1 MIEVF
6 WFRELWSIFR
16 RVFLLLILLVLLGG
30 STLGFH
36 EPVDRVHRLSSP
48 YEFDFLGW
56 TAAAALE
63 KSTQVILGTSHFLEE
78 GQRVALVREYLG
90 LIGEI
95 QTTRTEL
102 EAAYGDPNPLRSEAE
117 VERIGAELARKT
129 GEADGLRPI
138 AEAVLQEQVAFILA
152 ELEFGLSGF
161 IFPPVAFRFAQLPSS
176 LIISPREVI
185 RQDVSI
191 SLRVDMPL
199 DEKIALEQKVERLEG
214 VSALVVPVGGLGTY
228 PTMILEST
236 ALSWIAEVTAH
247 EWVHNYLSFRPLGWS
262 YGVNSD
268 LRTMNETTA
277 SLIGVAVG
285 REVLAR
291 YYPDLLPPPPP
302 PTTALEPPE
311 PQPFDFRAEMRIT
324 RLAVDQLLEQGE
336 LETAEA
342 YMEQRRLFFWENGYR
357 IRKLNQAY
365 FAFHGAY
372 ADAPGGASGDDPVGE
387 SVRMLWER
395 SSRPAD
401 FLRTMAWMNSYD
413 DLLRELRLP
422 LRD

>member
-1 MIEVF
+1 MIDVV
-6 WFRELWSIFR
+6 WFRDLWVIFR
-16 RVFLLLILLVLLGG
+16 RICLLLILLTLFGG
-30 STLGFH
+30 SSLTFH
-36 EPVDRVHRLSSP
+36 EPADRVHHLSSP

-56 TAAAALE
+56 TVAAAMD
-63 KSTQVILGTSHFLEE
+63 KSIHVALGTSHFLEE
-78 GQRVALVREYLG
+78 DQRVALVREYLG
-90 LIGEI
+90 LVGEI
-95 QTTRTEL
+95 QSTRTDL
-102 EAAYGDPNPLRSEAE
+102 EAAYGDPDPARSAAE
-117 VERIGAELARKT
+117 VGRIGAGLLQLT
-129 GEADGLRPI
+129 GEAESLRSI
-138 AEAVLQEQVAFILA
+138 AEAILQEQVAFILA

-176 LIISPREVI
+176 LITSPRDVI

-199 DEKIALEQKVERLEG
+199 DEKVALEQQVERMEG

-247 EWVHNYLSFRPLGWS
+247 EWVHNYLSFRPLGWN
-262 YGVNSD
+262 YGVNPD

-277 SLIGVAVG
+277 SLIGLAVG

-291 YYPDLLPPPPP
+291 YYPDLLPPPSAPAQAVEP
-302 PTTALEPPE
+302 FEPPS
-311 PQPFDFRAEMRIT
+311 FDFRAEMRIT
-324 RLAVDQLLEQGE
+324 RLHVDELLEQGE
-336 LETAEA
+336 LDSAES

-357 IRKLNQAY
+357 IRKINQAY

-372 ADAPGGASGDDPVGE
+372 ADQPGGASGDDPVGA
-387 SVRMLWER
+387 SVRMLWQR
-395 SSRPAD
+395 SSGPAA

-413 DLLRELRLP
+413 DLLAELHLP